1 MAVGVVERR
10 PPLIISA
17 SGVAATSSRPAAVIR
32 IVPFLLSHVCVGG
45 TVWGWAS
52 SSSFGSV
59 VPLALG
65 RHLGQLQQ
73 DCKVLVIM
81 NPDIFKSRGDIRV
94 GTKCGDRRRFR
105 VRQKLLVCRRGQS
118 LWLPICRRECSSSKL
133 CNWASNRARLDVAL
147 VKTVG
152 NDAQVNCFVELVLLV
167 WDAM

>member
-1 MAVGVVERR
+1 MTVGVVERR

-45 TVWGWAS
+45 TVWGWAP

-65 RHLGQLQQ
+65 RHLGQFQQ

-94 GTKCGDRRRFR
+94 GDKVLR
-105 VRQKLLVCRRGQS
+105 
-118 LWLPICRRECSSSKL
+118 SSAGSS
-133 CNWASNRARLDVAL
+133 WTEASGMSSRP
-147 VKTVG
+147 
-152 NDAQVNCFVELVLLV
+152 ELMTANLSER
-167 WDAM
+167 M